1 MFGNQ
6 LLWQWWSVVSNL
18 VFGVDCPSTIE
29 LLFAA
34 TTVVQ
39 ASGQKL
45 KDKIPQTTKIIPM
58 HFTRLAR
65 VYVLAGYCTYIY
77 IHIPLLILLLNFY
90 DDWNCGWYA
99 RFAVLFF
106 STLELEF
113 IFALL
118 FSRHFLFPS
127 FFLYALQCG
136 DNTAIFYAL
145 VLLYP
150 VDCSA
155 FAPFVFFFDH
165 KLSGN
170 AINFFVL
177 C

>member
-77 IHIPLLILLLNFY
+77 YIYISHFWFYYSISMMTETAVGTLDLLYCFSQLLSSSLSLHCCFPDIFYSLHFSFMHCNVVIILQYFTLWFCSILWIAVPLY
-90 DDWNCGWYA
+90 P
-99 RFAVLFF
+99 LFF
-106 STLELEF
+106 
-113 IFALL
+113 
-118 FSRHFLFPS
+118 
-127 FFLYALQCG
+127 FFL
-136 DNTAIFYAL
+136 
-145 VLLYP
+145 P
-150 VDCSA
+150 
-155 FAPFVFFFDH
+155 
-165 KLSGN
+165 
-170 AINFFVL
+170 
-177 C
+177 